1 MTRGKAPIEPRARR
15 PPVDP
20 ARGRRAA
27 SPVKSAPPGQLKE
40 EVFELIEVLHATGKR
55 LEELTA
61 GEVDSV
67 ADRHGRPL
75 LLRHAQDELRH
86 TEAVRQAA
94 ILNALPAHIALLD
107 LHGRILSVNE
117 TWRRFADANG
127 FRGPDHGIGL
137 DYLEACDHA
146 RGKDAEGARET
157 AEGIRAVL
165 GGGAAS
171 FTVRYPC
178 HAPDQERW
186 FLLMVTPLAHE
197 EPRGAVVV
205 HVDITAERL
214 ADDRLR
220 ESEVRFRQMA
230 ESILDVFFLHE
241 VARERM
247 LYVSPAYETIWGRTC
262 ESLYARAKSWI
273 EAVHRDDQ
281 AAVKRQFTEEV
292 AVRPSTMEYRIVRP
306 GGEVRWIEARSFPI
320 RDDAG
325 TVVRVAGLAKDVTEL
340 RRTAQELR
348 ESERRFSEMLRDVEL
363 VAVMTDREARITY
376 CNDFLLRLT
385 GWTHEEVLGRS
396 WFDLFM
402 PPELGGTTELF
413 EGIVGDRPEARHH
426 ENEILTRA
434 GGRRL
439 IRWNNSVLRSA
450 DGEVVGVAAIG
461 EDITE
466 QKVAEDRIRRLNRV
480 YAVLSAIN
488 SLIVRVQDRDELFRE
503 ACRICVEIGGFR
515 MSLIGIVDPAT
526 ERIVQLVSTGKDERL
541 LAEIRERL
549 RSVEGARSTMV
560 AQALREVRPVVANDS
575 RSDPRVLFARQYAEA
590 GVRSIAAL
598 PLIVSGEP
606 VGVLVLYAT
615 EAEFFHDDEMK
626 LLSELTGDVAFAIDH
641 IEKRERLDY
650 LAYYDE
656 LTGLANRTLFLDRL
670 KQFERAATSG
680 EHQLALFLI
689 DLERFKNVNDT
700 FGRPAGD
707 EILRQV
713 GQVLTRFTG
722 DATLLARVGA
732 DQFAAVLPEV
742 RPGGDLP
749 KLLDKISAGF
759 LEHPFRLNDAVFRI
773 GARAGGALFPQ
784 DGLDAD
790 TLYRNAEAAL
800 KRAKKDGERFLFY
813 TQGMTEAAAG
823 KLTLES
829 QLREALGNEE
839 FVLHYQP
846 KRSLATGGLTGA
858 EALIRWNDPRTG
870 LVPPMRFIPI
880 LEETGLIHDVGRWA
894 LGKAIDD
901 YLRWKGAGLPAV
913 RVAVNVSP
921 LQLRSRG
928 FVDEIREVV
937 GRDPHA
943 AAGLELEVT
952 ESLIMEDV
960 KHSIATL
967 EAVRALGVTI
977 AIDDFG
983 TGFSSLSYLARL
995 PVDTLK
1001 IDRAFVVDMTA
1012 GPEGLSLVSTIISLA
1027 HSLKLNVV
1035 AEGVE
1040 TEEQSRLLR
1049 LLGCDEMQGFLV
1061 SKALPGELFGSRF
1074 LVPLAG

>member
-1 MTRGKAPIEPRARR
+1 MSPKKAPAGPRARR
-15 PPVDP
+15 PPPKRAERLRITDP
-20 ARGRRAA
+20 GGPAA
-27 SPVKSAPPGQLKE
+27 SGEGSE
-40 EVFELIEVLHATGKR
+40 EVLALIEAHHATGKR

-75 LLRHAQDELRH
+75 LLRRAQDELRH
-86 TEAVRQAA
+86 AEAARQAGV
-94 ILNALPAHIALLD
+94 LNALPAHIALLD

-137 DYLEACDHA
+137 DYLEVCDHA
-146 RGKDAEGARET
+146 RGKDAEGAREA

-171 FTVRYPC
+171 FSTRYPC
-178 HAPDQERW
+178 HSPEQERW
-186 FLLMVTPLAHE
+186 FLLMVTPLVHD

-205 HVDITAERL
+205 HVDVTAERL

-220 ESEVRFRQMA
+220 ESEGRFRQIA
-230 ESILDVFFLHE
+230 ENIRDVFILDD
-241 VARERM
+241 AADGRT
-247 LYVSPAYETIWGRTC
+247 LYVSPSYEAIWGRTC
-262 ESLYARAKSWI
+262 ESLYERPGSWA
-273 EAVHRDDQ
+273 EAIHRDDQ
-281 AAVKRQFTEEV
+281 AWVKRKFVEEMAVKPVTI
-292 AVRPSTMEYRIVRP
+292 EYRIVRP
-306 GGEVRWIEARSFPI
+306 GGEVRWIEVRTYPV
-320 RDDAG
+320 RDDSG
-325 TVVRVAGLAKDVTEL
+325 TVVRIAGLAKDITEI
-340 RRTAQELR
+340 RRAALELK
-348 ESERRFSEMLRDVEL
+348 ESERRFSEMLENVEL
-363 VAVMTDREARITY
+363 VSLMLDREGRITY
-376 CNDFLLRLT
+376 CNQYLLRLT
-385 GWTHEEVLGRS
+385 GWRREEVLGRS
-396 WFDLFM
+396 FFEVLIPSDLDD
-402 PPELGGTTELF
+402 LRGLF
-413 EGIVGDRPEARHH
+413 ATLVANAPEARHH

-466 QKVAEDRIRRLNRV
+466 QKVAQDRIRRLNRV

-488 SLIVRVQDRDELFRE
+488 SLIVRAQDREELFRE
-503 ACRICVEIGGFR
+503 ACRICVELGGFR

-526 ERIVQLVSTGKDERL
+526 TMVVQLVSAGKDEPL
-541 LAEIRERL
+541 LAAIRERL
-549 RSVEGARSTMV
+549 QSVELARNTMM
-560 AQALREVRPVVANDS
+560 AQAILEKSPVVANDS
-575 RSDPRVLFARQYAEA
+575 ESDPRVVLGHLYSDA
-590 GVRSIAAL
+590 GVRAIAVL
-598 PLIVSGEP
+598 PLIVAGEP
-606 VGVLVLYAT
+606 VGVLALYAS
-615 EAEFFHDDEMK
+615 EPQFFHDEEMR
-626 LLSELTGDVAFAIDH
+626 LLAELTGDVAFAIDH
-641 IEKRERLDY
+641 IGKRERLDY
-650 LAYYDE
+650 LAFYDE
-656 LTGLANRTLFLDRL
+656 LTGLANRTLFL
-670 KQFERAATSG
+670 ERVGQYVRSAASSQR
-680 EHQLALFLI
+680 QLALFLI
-689 DLERFKNVNDT
+689 DLERFRNVNDS

-713 GQVLTRFTG
+713 AQVLIRFTG
-722 DATLLARVGA
+722 DETLLARVGA
-732 DQFAAVLPEV
+732 DHFAAVLPEV

-749 KLLDKISAGF
+749 RLLARISAGF
-759 LEHPFRLNDAVFRI
+759 LDHPFRLNDAVFRI

-784 DGLDAD
+784 DGADAD

-800 KRAKKDGERFLFY
+800 KRAKKDGERFVFY
-813 TQGMTEAAAG
+813 KQGMTEAAAG
-823 KLTLES
+823 KLTMES
-829 QLREALGNEE
+829 QLREALGKEE

-846 KRSLATGGLTGA
+846 KVSLASGRMTGT

-1049 LLGCDEMQGFLV
+1049 LLGCDEMQGFLI

-1074 LVPLAG
+1074 LVPLPG